1 MLREIRER
9 VSDPNIYRVYV
20 TTLALGVAYGLAIS
34 GWGPDWPTSFAF
46 FSQITD
52 GRLLS
57 ATSSGSNYGRLNDP
71 VVNGLLDQMKA
82 AKTPAEASAL
92 ASKLDAQVMAD
103 ATYIPYGYDTLLL
116 ARGKN
121 VTNYYI
127 SSAYNGLTD
136 LVALGVSS
144 G

>member
-1 MLREIRER
+1 MIR
-9 VSDPNIYRVYV
+9 Y
-20 TTLALGVAYGLAIS
+20 ALPIS
-34 GWGPDWPTSFAF
+34 GWAPACPPTSAF
-46 FSQITD
+46 SPQTPAA
-52 GRLLS
+52 RLLS